1 MNVKIDHEV
10 CVGHARC
17 YLLEPD
23 FITDDERGK
32 GVVRPDA
39 PEMPADT
46 ARRIVRACPEFAI
59 SIQRND

>member
-1 MNVKIDHEV
+1 MNVKIDHET

-32 GVVRPDA
+32 GVVRTDA
-39 PEMPADT
+39 DDMPAET
-46 ARRIVRACPEFAI
+46 ARRIVRACPEFAVTI
-59 SIQRND
+59 ARTE